1 MNFSILVP
9 MIIYSSISNV
19 GAGEM
24 PIIKPS
30 KNIDEKMVI
39 KPKEEIDEGIF
50 VEERVYENK
59 CKEKNDKP
67 CYDKKRVIR
76 KKIEKGY

>member
-1 MNFSILVP
+1 MKKLLFIVIYILPSSVFSQ
-9 MIIYSSISNV
+9 N
-19 GAGEM
+19 M
-24 PIIKPS
+24 PIIKPLKS
-30 KNIDEKMVI
+30 VDEKMVI

-67 CYDKKRVIR
+67 CYDKKRVIK